1 VSEDDKKVWTMD
13 RIEKGYEEIKEIYIE
28 EANAG
33 VHTYEDG
40 MEYVR

>member
-1 VSEDDKKVWTMD
+1 MSEDDKKIWTMD
-13 RIEKGYEEIKEIYIE
+13 QIEKGYEEMKEIYLE
-28 EANAG
+28 EANVG

>member
-1 VSEDDKKVWTMD
+1 MSEDDKKWTMD
-13 RIEKGYEEIKEIYIE
+13 QIEKGYEEMKEIYLE

-40 MEYVR
+40 MSLYK